1 MIKLPGI
8 LKLKPRLKPKA
19 RRVAKAQ
26 PEAAESNVF
35 QGTAKKRVNLARS
48 RVGFV
53 TFAFV
58 AVYAVIG
65 GRLVHYSLAKDDG
78 AVARAAMPLTLARRP
93 DIVDRNGAVL
103 ATDVRMMSLYA
114 DPSMITSADD
124 VLDALLPIFPDLDA
138 KRAYRLLN
146 SKGEFVWL
154 KRQITPKQ
162 QSQVLAAGVPG
173 VGFRPEVHRFY
184 PGGPQAAHVLGLV
197 DIDNRGLSGIER
209 YMDKTDG
216 ISGLMGL
223 GLSGAMDLKPFET
236 SIDLRVQSILR
247 DVLVEGVNKFHAIGA
262 TGTVLN
268 VNTGEI
274 IALASVPDFDP
285 NNPPPA
291 TDPRMLNDAIT
302 GVYEMGSTFKAFT
315 LAMGLE
321 SGKFNM
327 NSLVDAKTPLIFG
340 RSRIRDDHAQNRIL
354 TYPEVFTY
362 SSNIGASRIAAA
374 VGPDYQR
381 TFLENLGLLDKMDTE
396 IGGAGTP
403 QRPQKWGGVF
413 SATVSFG
420 QGVTTTS
427 LQTAAA
433 AAALVNGGKLLT
445 PTFLPRSREEAD
457 RIAKHVVSK
466 ETSDKMRYLLRLNGT
481 DGSGRNGQV
490 PGYRVGGKT
499 GTSEK
504 IIDGKYSKDRNFN
517 AFLAAFPM
525 DNPQYVVLVTIDDA
539 KKVEGVPGRTAAWNA
554 GPMNGEIIRRT
565 APILGV
571 DPDFG
576 AEGAALLASY

>member
-8 LKLKPRLKPKA
+8 FKRKPKA
-19 RRVAKAQ
+19 PGVAEAQ
-26 PEAAESNVF
+26 SGADHQDVF
-35 QGTAKKRVNLARS
+35 QGTAKKRVSLARS

-65 GRLVHYSLAKDDG
+65 GRLVHYSLAKEDG
-78 AVARAAMPLTLARRP
+78 TVARAAMPLTLARRP
-93 DIVDRNGAVL
+93 DIVDRTGAVL

-138 KRAYRLLN
+138 NRAYRLLN

-184 PGGPQAAHVLGLV
+184 PGGPQAAHILGLV
-197 DIDNRGLSGIER
+197 DIDNHGLSGIER
-209 YMDKTDG
+209 YMDRTNG
-216 ISGLMGL
+216 ISSLMGL

-236 SIDLRVQSILR
+236 TIDLRVQSILR
-247 DVLVEGVNKFHAIGA
+247 DILVTGVDKFHAVGA

-268 VNTGEI
+268 ARTGEI
-274 IALASVPDFDP
+274 VALASVPDFDP

-291 TDPRMLNDAIT
+291 NDPRMLNDAIT

-321 SGKFNM
+321 SGKFTLD
-327 NSLVDAKTPLIFG
+327 SLVDAKTPLTFG

-354 TYPEVFTY
+354 TYSEVFTY

-374 VGPDYQR
+374 VGPEYQK
-381 TFLENLGLLDKMDTE
+381 TFLENMGLLDRLDTE

-433 AAALVNGGKLLT
+433 AAALVNGGKLLK
-445 PTFLPRSREEAD
+445 PTFLPRSEEEAN
-457 RIAKHVVSK
+457 RIAKHVVSEK
-466 ETSDKMRYLLRLNGT
+466 TSATMRYLLRLNGT
-481 DGSGRNGQV
+481 NGSGRNGEV
-490 PGYRVGGKT
+490 PGYRVGAKT

-525 DNPQYVVLVTIDDA
+525 DDPQYVILVTIDDA

-554 GPMNGEIIRRT
+554 GPMAGEVIRRS
-565 APILGV
+565 AAILGV

-576 AEGAALLASY
+576 ADGDALLASY

>member
-1 MIKLPGI
+1 MMKI
-8 LKLKPRLKPKA
+8 A
-19 RRVAKAQ
+19 RRFSRKNRNA
-26 PEAAESNVF
+26 AAEAPPAGERKADVF
-35 QGTAKKRVNLARS
+35 QGTAKARVGLARS
-48 RVGFV
+48 RV
-53 TFAFV
+53 AFLSAAFI
-58 AVYAVIG
+58 AVYAIIG
-65 GRLVHYSLAKDDG
+65 GRLIHYSLAKEDG
-78 AVARAAMPLTLARRP
+78 TVARAAAPMTLARRP

-114 DPSMITSADD
+114 DPSMITSPDD
-124 VLDALLPIFPDLDA
+124 VLEALRPIFPDLDMA
-138 KRAYRLLN
+138 RAYRLLK
-146 SKGEFVWL
+146 SKSEFVWL

-173 VGFRPEVHRFY
+173 VGFRAEVHRFY
-184 PGGPQAAHVLGLV
+184 PGGPEAAHILGLV
-197 DIDNRGLSGIER
+197 DIDNHGLSGIER
-209 YMDKTDG
+209 YMDRTDG
-216 ISGLMGL
+216 ISSLMGL
-223 GLSGAMDLKPFET
+223 GLTSSMDLKPFET

-247 DVLVEGVNKFHAIGA
+247 DILVTGVEKFHAVGA
-262 TGTVLN
+262 TGTVLD

-274 IALASVPDFDP
+274 VALASVPDFDP

-291 TDPRMLNDAIT
+291 NDPRMLNDAIT
-302 GVYEMGSTFKAFT
+302 GVYEMGSTFKTFT

-321 SGKFNM
+321 SGKFTM

-374 VGPDYQR
+374 VGPDYQKS
-381 TFLENLGLLDKMDTE
+381 FLEKLGLLDRLDTE

-433 AAALVNGGKLLT
+433 AAALINGGKLLT

-457 RIAKHVVSK
+457 RIATHVISTD
-466 ETSDKMRYLLRLNGT
+466 TSAKMRYLLRLNGT

-490 PGYRVGGKT
+490 PGYRVGAKT

-525 DNPQYVVLVTIDDA
+525 DDPQYVVLVTIDDA

-554 GPMNGEIIRRT
+554 GPMAGELIRRS
-565 APILGV
+565 AAILGV

-576 AEGAALLASY
+576 EQGDGLLASY

>member
-1 MIKLPGI
+1 MMKRLR
-8 LKLKPRLKPKA
+8 LFRKKAAKP
-19 RRVAKAQ
+19 
-26 PEAAESNVF
+26 ESKSPDSTNVF
-35 QGTAKKRVNLARS
+35 QGTAKKRVGLARS
-48 RVGFV
+48 RVAFV

-65 GRLVHYSLAKDDG
+65 GRLVHYSLAKEDG
-78 AVARAAMPLTLARRP
+78 TVTNIGAPMTLARRP
-93 DIVDRNGAVL
+93 DIVDRNGAVM

-184 PGGPQAAHVLGLV
+184 PGGPEAAHILGLV
-197 DIDNRGLSGIER
+197 DIDNRGLSGLER
-209 YMDKTDG
+209 YMDRSDG
-216 ISGLMGL
+216 ISSLMGL
-223 GLSGAMDLKPFET
+223 GLTGSMNLKPFET
-236 SIDLRVQSILR
+236 SLDLRAESIMR
-247 DVLVEGVNKFHAIGA
+247 DVLVKGMDKFKAAGA
-262 TGTVLN
+262 TGIILKAD
-268 VNTGEI
+268 TGEI

-285 NNPPPA
+285 NSPPA
-291 TDPRMLNDAIT
+291 ASDPRMLNHAIT

-321 SGKFNM
+321 SGQFTLD
-327 NSLVDAKTPLIFG
+327 SLVDAKTPLFFG

-374 VGPDYQR
+374 VGPDYQKN
-381 TFLENLGLLDKMDTE
+381 FLEKMGLLDRVDTE

-420 QGVTTTS
+420 QGITTTP

-445 PTFLPRSREEAD
+445 PTFLPRSEIEAE
-457 RIAKHVVSK
+457 ASATHVISQA
-466 ETSDKMRYLLRLNGT
+466 TSDKMRYLLRLNGT

-490 PGYRVGGKT
+490 PGYRVGAKT

-525 DNPQYVVLVTIDDA
+525 DDPQYVVLVTIDDA

-554 GPMNGEIIRRT
+554 GPMTGEIIRRT
-565 APILGV
+565 AAILGV

-576 AEGAALLASY
+576 VEGDALLASY

>member
-1 MIKLPGI
+1 MKKRIPSF
-8 LKLKPRLKPKA
+8 
-19 RRVAKAQ
+19 RRKSA
-26 PEAAESNVF
+26 PEATPPTDGAVTDVF
-35 QGTAKKRVNLARS
+35 QGTAKKRVGLARS
-48 RVGFV
+48 RVGIITACFLG
-53 TFAFV
+53 
-58 AVYAVIG
+58 VYAVIG
-65 GRLVHYSLAKDDG
+65 GRLVHYSLAKEDG
-78 AVARAAMPLTLARRP
+78 TVSNAVAPQTLARRP

-124 VLDALLPIFPDLDA
+124 VLDALKPIFPDLDEA
-138 KRAYRLLN
+138 RAYRLLN

-184 PGGPQAAHVLGLV
+184 PGGPEAAHILGLV

-209 YMDKTDG
+209 YMDKSDG
-216 ISGLMGL
+216 ISSLMGL
-223 GLSGAMDLKPFET
+223 GLSGAMNLKPFAT
-236 SIDLRVQSILR
+236 SIDLRVESIVR
-247 DVLVEGVNKFHAIGA
+247 DILVEGLHKFEAVGA
-262 TGTVLN
+262 TATVLK
-268 VNTGEI
+268 VDTGEI
-274 IALASVPDFDP
+274 VALTSVPDFDP

-302 GVYEMGSTFKAFT
+302 GVYEMGSTFKTFT

-321 SGKFNM
+321 SGKFTLD
-327 NSLVDAKTPLIFG
+327 SLVDAKTPLIFG

-381 TFLENLGLLDKMDTE
+381 EFLEKLGLLDRMDTE

-445 PTFLPRSREEAD
+445 PTFLPRTEAEAD
-457 RIAKHVVSK
+457 QVAKQVISK
-466 ETSDKMRYLLRLNGT
+466 DTSDKMRYLLRLNGT

-490 PGYRVGGKT
+490 PGYRIGAKT

-525 DNPQYVVLVTIDDA
+525 DDPQYVVLVTIDDA

-554 GPMNGEIIRRT
+554 GPMAGEIIRRC

-576 AEGAALLASY
+576 AEGDALLAAY